1 MTFKCDRNYPV
12 RQGNMFW
19 PPRKFCRLHTVMWKF
34 PPQFFHFSH
43 VGSGQHPLDS
53 DHAECTSE
61 FMDNCFCMLH
71 CLFFHSQ
78 VDFNC
83 VQFPIN
89 AVTDR
94 FSTIS
99 NDEGKLTVAVVLKIA
114 VWKRHVVTPGE
125 GDGNSSNVNF
135 TVLPFHMIGSM
146 PLYCMQLH
154 L

>member
-1 MTFKCDRNYPV
+1 
-12 RQGNMFW
+12 
-19 PPRKFCRLHTVMWKF
+19 
-34 PPQFFHFSH
+34 
-43 VGSGQHPLDS
+43 
-53 DHAECTSE
+53 
-61 FMDNCFCMLH
+61 MLH

-114 VWKRHVVTPGE
+114 V
-125 GDGNSSNVNF
+125 
-135 TVLPFHMIGSM
+135 
-146 PLYCMQLH
+146 
-154 L
+154 